1 MKTKLALVLT
11 LTLTPAAFAEEMK
24 GMEMKHSMPM
34 DNMQMEQTHT
44 STQSAKATG
53 TVRKIKQN
61 GGSVTIAHGA
71 VPELEWPP
79 MTMDFK
85 ATSEQ
90 LQGLKEGDEIEF
102 EFTSEGMNSIIT
114 SIKQR

>member
-11 LTLTPAAFAEEMK
+11 LALTPAAFAEEMK
-24 GMEMKHSMPM
+24 RMEMKHSMPM

-44 STQSAKATG
+44 STQRAKAKG

-71 VPELEWPP
+71 VPKLEWPP

-85 ATSEQ
+85 ATSEP
-90 LQGLKEGDEIEF
+90 LSGLKEG
-102 EFTSEGMNSIIT
+102 
-114 SIKQR
+114 QRDRV

>member
-11 LTLTPAAFAEEMK
+11 LALTPAAL
-24 GMEMKHSMPM
+24 
-34 DNMQMEQTHT
+34 
-44 STQSAKATG
+44 
-53 TVRKIKQN
+53 
-61 GGSVTIAHGA
+61 
-71 VPELEWPP
+71 PELEWPP